1 MGDWQAVCYRG
12 LFSSFLVERPFT
24 ESTMANEVRQI
35 RLLNRIE
42 QSELVSWA
50 NKEGWNPGL
59 HDAGLFWEIDPDGF
73 LGIEVDYVLAGGGAI
88 IRHNPTFGF
97 MGLFI
102 MRPEYR
108 SRKLGTTLW
117 IARRDRLLSRLDA
130 GATVG
135 LDAVDTMVPFYA
147 RGGFVPH
154 VRQARFGW
162 VAPSKPRAISSDI
175 TPLAQIPFQKLI
187 EYDRDCFPGLRAHYL
202 ELWTRQ
208 KDAHA
213 IGVTKGDQIVGY
225 SVMRRCVSGWKIGP
239 LFADSFAHAQELL
252 AAHAQ
257 RSAGERIFLDAP
269 QNNPAAMK
277 LCRSHGMREVF
288 GCVRMYL
295 GVAPKIASH
304 KIFSITNFEI
314 G

>member
-1 MGDWQAVCYRG
+1 
-12 LFSSFLVERPFT
+12 
-24 ESTMANEVRQI
+24 MANEICQI
-35 RLLNRIE
+35 RPLNRIE

-50 NKEGWNPGL
+50 NREGWNPGL
-59 HDAGLFWEIDPDGF
+59 HDADLFWEIDPGGF
-73 LGIEVDYVLAGGGAI
+73 LGIEVDHVFAGGGAI

-130 GATVG
+130 GATIG
-135 LDAVDTMVPFYA
+135 LDAVDAMVPFYA

-154 VRQARFGW
+154 VRQGRFEW
-162 VAPSKPRAISSDI
+162 VAPSTPNAISSDI
-175 TPLAQIPFQKLI
+175 TPLEMIPFETLRA
-187 EYDRDCFPGLRAHYL
+187 YDRDCFPGTRDHYL
-202 ELWTRQ
+202 ALWTRQ

-213 IGVTKGDQIVGY
+213 IGVIKSNQLVGY

-239 LFADSFAHAQELL
+239 LFADTFDHAQELL
-252 AAHAQ
+252 VAHAQ
-257 RSAGERIFLDAP
+257 RSAGEPIFLDAP
-269 QNNPAAMK
+269 QNNPAAIE

-295 GVAPKIASH
+295 GDTPNIANH